1 MNSSTQEAN
10 CFRNLLRNR
19 ALVLSALFVTV
30 LCFGFA
36 ITHQSIGV
44 DDVARNFYLYNDN
57 SWNMIRQGRLLHV
70 LLNSLTG
77 AIDFIPFFTEFVG
90 ASLYCLSALL
100 FCTLLQTVCEGKLS
114 TLALIAFT
122 TVYLSNSINVEKFL
136 YELDLL
142 AVMVSFCCCP
152 LGLLCARR
160 FVRGNRRAAI
170 PAVLLTMGTIASY
183 ESFLFLYICVVFAI
197 LILEILKDSE
207 NWHFSNVWK
216 TGLGFALVL
225 VAATLIYY
233 GLVAA
238 VQHFTGYVRTSS
250 PYATWDTSEKGF
262 ASVLSGVLLAIIRY
276 FRDSL
281 QVRYQPILIFC
292 AVSVLGGLMILWLS
306 RKRKNFWLIPC
317 FLGMFLS
324 NFIIQIVFGS
334 YPPRTAQ
341 TVCFY
346 VAFLVLLLAAWWE
359 RKPFGKT
366 IAPIVLCLLVLIQSA
381 DMNRW
386 FFNDYVRSEKEGYVV
401 HTLATK
407 LQSGYD
413 LSKPVIF
420 TNCPDHWQKDGGYL
434 MTHLYPGADVNG
446 NSVIYWCGNTV
457 TDYCPTF
464 ISDLFRL
471 YGYDFL
477 VSPTVE
483 LAQAAQE
490 AAEGMPIWPQNGCI
504 REFDDFI
511 AVNFG

>member
-1 MNSSTQEAN
+1 MNSSTQEADY
-10 CFRNLLRNR
+10 FRNLLRNR

-44 DDVARNFYLYNDN
+44 DDVARNFYLYNDS

-122 TVYLSNSINVEKFL
+122 TVYLGNSINVEKFL

-142 AVMVSFCCCP
+142 TVMVSFCCCP

-183 ESFLFLYICVVFAI
+183 ESFLFLYVCVVFAI

-216 TGLGFALVL
+216 TGMGFALVL

-250 PYATWDTSEKGF
+250 PYTTWDTSEKGF
-262 ASVLSGVLLAIIRY
+262 ASVLSGVLLTIIRY

-324 NFIIQIVFGS
+324 NFHHSDCVWQLS
-334 YPPRTAQ
+334 PQNRSDR
-341 TVCFY
+341 
-346 VAFLVLLLAAWWE
+346 LLLC
-359 RKPFGKT
+359 G
-366 IAPIVLCLLVLIQSA
+366 L
-381 DMNRW
+381 
-386 FFNDYVRSEKEGYVV
+386 
-401 HTLATK
+401 
-407 LQSGYD
+407 
-413 LSKPVIF
+413 
-420 TNCPDHWQKDGGYL
+420 
-434 MTHLYPGADVNG
+434 PGASAGSLVGTQALWKDRRPHRPLPAG
-446 NSVIYWCGNTV
+446 AHSV
-457 TDYCPTF
+457 
-464 ISDLFRL
+464 R
-471 YGYDFL
+471 GYEPVVF
-477 VSPTVE
+477 
-483 LAQAAQE
+483 
-490 AAEGMPIWPQNGCI
+490 
-504 REFDDFI
+504 
-511 AVNFG
+511 